1 MIKYLK
7 LCNAFAGLGY
17 SVAVVYETYSPN
29 DIWQRRWRARPESE
43 KKKGSTVVP
52 YRRSTISPARVSGN
66 WKEITRRKESNNTHS
81 PRFTYVRARPAPSAA
96 TASGRPGWIRPQK
109 SYRVLLGRIYITDG
123 FIFIVFLSLTFFI
136 PPPHTPVHPSTVP
149 CHLNTI

>member
-1 MIKYLK
+1 MLRP
-7 LCNAFAGLGY
+7 GGGD
-17 SVAVVYETYSPN
+17 SAVVYETYSPN
-29 DIWQRRWRARPESE
+29 DIWQRYDGHGGRWRRR
-43 KKKGSTVVP
+43 KKGSSVP
-52 YRRSTISPARVSGN
+52 YRRSTISPARVFEN
-66 WKEITRRKESNNTHS
+66 WKEITHRKESNNTHS
-81 PRFTYVRARPAPSAA
+81 PRFTYVYSPFCCH

-136 PPPHTPVHPSTVP
+136 PTTVP